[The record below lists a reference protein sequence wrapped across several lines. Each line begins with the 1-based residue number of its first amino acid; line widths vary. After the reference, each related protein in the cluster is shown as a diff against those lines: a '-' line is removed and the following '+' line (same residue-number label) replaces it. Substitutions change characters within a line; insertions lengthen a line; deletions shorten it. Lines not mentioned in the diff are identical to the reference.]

1 MNFKAL
7 HKVGSESQIRDLANS
22 IISGEMMFGWNVTS
36 VSKVV
41 GAEEAKAICEELD
54 AAEKAGFTK
63 GQVGH
68 LVMTAYEGRKAEID
82 AERQFELIFSGPQ
95 IEGARAASTLQE
107 FDRVVSAAQKEL
119 LIVTH
124 SIYKAEKI
132 LESVVRRQA
141 QGVKVTI
148 CYNISRNSPQNKG
161 LPAQKI
167 LDKERQSFIKTWGDN
182 NPIPQVY
189 YFPLSLWRPSDPG
202 VPAEALPAL
211 AGINEFEFPVLHTK
225 CIIADRT
232 LALVTSANLSDSAQ
246 RRNLELGVLIKNP
259 SYAQKVSN
267 YFDGAIKTKVLLPLF
282 A

>member
-1 MNFKAL
+1 
-7 HKVGSESQIRDLANS
+7 
-22 IISGEMMFGWNVTS
+22 MFGWNVTS

-41 GAEEAKAICEELD
+41 GAEVAKAICEELD
-54 AAEKAGFTK
+54 AAEKVGFTK

-107 FDRVVSAAQKEL
+107 FDRVVSTAQKEL

-132 LESVVRRQA
+132 LESVVRRQSK
-141 QGVKVTI
+141 GVKVTI
-148 CYNISRNSPQNKG
+148 CYNISRNSSQNKG
-161 LPAQKI
+161 VPAQKI

-246 RRNLELGVLIKNP
+246 RRKLELGVLIKNP

-282 A
+282 

>member
-68 LVMTAYEGRKAEID
+68 LVMTAYEGRKSEID

-107 FDRVVSAAQKEL
+107 FDRVVSTAQKEL

-148 CYNISRNSPQNKG
+148 CYNISRNSSQNKG

-167 LDKERQSFIKTWGDN
+167 LDKERQSFIKTWGDDN
-182 NPIPQVY
+182 LIPQVY

-202 VPAEALPAL
+202 VPAEALSAL

-259 SYAQKVSN
+259 SYAQKIGN

-282 A
+282 